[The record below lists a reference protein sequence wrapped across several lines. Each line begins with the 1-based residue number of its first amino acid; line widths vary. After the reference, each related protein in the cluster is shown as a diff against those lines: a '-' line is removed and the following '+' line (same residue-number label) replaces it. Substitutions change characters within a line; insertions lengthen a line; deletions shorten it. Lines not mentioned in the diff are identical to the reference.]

1 MGWKGKIWRIW
12 SADWFRN
19 PANETRRL
27 LEFLEARRASAAT
40 EPMVYVEETQVE
52 EEEAIRF
59 SVAASQLSLEIQPV
73 DEDEDLFIEVG
84 DTVSY
89 CDVKEPEK
97 RLHVLIT
104 GGQSNFDQGIIN
116 EATPLAKTLLDSSE
130 RDEVQLTLPG
140 KEPRTFKVLKIE
152 RNGKS

>member
-1 MGWKGKIWRIW
+1 MLDLT
-12 SADWFRN
+12 ARN
-19 PANETRRL
+19 RL
-27 LEFLEARRASAAT
+27 LNFKPSTAKSLQIIEAVPNAVFDRLLDGKTCTFMPIPDPVPGEYVILENRRVK
-40 EPMVYVEETQVE
+40 P
-52 EEEAIRF
+52 
-59 SVAASQLSLEIQPV
+59 
-73 DEDEDLFIEVG
+73 EVR
-84 DTVSY
+84 D

-97 RLHVLIT
+97 RLQVLIT

-130 RDEVQLTLPG
+130 RDEVQLALPG